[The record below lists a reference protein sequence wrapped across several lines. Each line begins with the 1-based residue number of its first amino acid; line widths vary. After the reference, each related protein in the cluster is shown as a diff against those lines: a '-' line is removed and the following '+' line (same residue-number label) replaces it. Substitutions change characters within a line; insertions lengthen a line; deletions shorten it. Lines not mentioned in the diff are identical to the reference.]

1 MRPHP
6 LLLAIL
12 AALPACGE
20 TFESRGCLAVA
31 EDVNMCPA
39 PDKVSIHDLFLA
51 DKCGTDLEITEV
63 KGAGTLDESVGQVGI
78 RACCYPVEGIDHEPG
93 EECIIGRPYVENDGC
108 RSVTAA
114 LATSGAAST
123 ADDRRAER
131 AYAWLKA
138 GEGEHAS
145 VAAFNRLSLQL
156 LALGAPLELLS
167 AVQSAALDE
176 ANHARLC
183 WNLAQSLADA
193 PVTHGA
199 FPFHAVVDPQTSL
212 ADLAYAAVREGCLAE
227 TLGACVADSIA
238 KQSPDADAG
247 RVLAQL
253 AGDELGHAVLSFRI
267 VSWAMQAGGSDVRA
281 AVQRALD
288 EAWPRLDTREL
299 ALRSG
304 VDRESIEIAAQDALS
319 RVLRPAARALM
330 A

>member
-20 TFESRGCLAVA
+20 TFEGRGCLAVA

-39 PDKVSIHDLFLA
+39 PDKVSIDDLFLP
-51 DKCGTDLEITEV
+51 DKCGSDLEITEV
-63 KGAGTLDESVGQVGI
+63 KGAGTLEQSVGQAAI
-78 RACCYPVEGIDHEPG
+78 RACCYPVEAIDHEPG
-93 EECIIGRPYVENDGC
+93 EECVIGRPYVEDDGC
-108 RSVTAA
+108 RSVEAT
-114 LATSGAAST
+114 LANAGPASGANT
-123 ADDRRAER
+123 AKTDRVR
-131 AYAWLKA
+131 AWLKA

-156 LALGAPLELLS
+156 LALGAPLELVTD
-167 AVQSAALDE
+167 VQGAALDE

-183 WNLAQSLADA
+183 WDLAQSLANA

-199 FPFHAVVDPQTSL
+199 FPFHTVVDPQTSL
-212 ADLAYAAVREGCLAE
+212 ADLAYAAVREGCLSE

-238 KQSPDADAG
+238 KQSPDADAR
-247 RVLAQL
+247 RVLTRL
-253 AGDELGHAVLSFRI
+253 ASDELGHAVLSFRI
-267 VSWAMQAGGSDVRA
+267 VSWAMQAGGPDVRA
-281 AVQRALD
+281 AVRRALD
-288 EAWPRLDTREL
+288 ETWPRLDTREL

-304 VDRESIEIAAQDALS
+304 VDRQSIELAVQDALS